1 MLFFNFKT
9 LQSKE
14 DVIWKFNRLR
24 ASEHHK
30 MIFDLVDSF
39 NDYRIGLHTYI
50 NGNVVK
56 GYYEDGGLN
65 RVGSLANGKIWFCGK
80 LVESTGT
87 CQFKGIIFSAFIP
100 VELSVLIPAIYQ
112 RNLIWIIICL
122 GYMTYEMLHEENPL
136 YDCLAEILS

>member
-65 RVGSLANGKIWFCGK
+65 RVGSLANGKVWFYGK
-80 LVESTGT
+80 FVERKGLCKFT
-87 CQFKGIIFSAFIP
+87 GIIFKPLIILALYVFIQA
-100 VELSVLIPAIYQ
+100 LIHRDI
-112 RNLIWIIICL
+112 IWIILCL
-122 GYMTYEMLHEENPL
+122 GYTFHVIHQEKTV
-136 YDCLAEILS
+136 YDCLKEIMS